1 MEPKNMVVAT
11 ALTMLLL
18 MAMFALFSG
27 GTGHDKKRINTR
39 QAKEDGN
46 KQNQIKT
53 SHPPG
58 KGSSISSTNLSASD
72 NNASAAPIPPVK
84 TAPSFSSSISTVGY
98 HEEICSKDELEQI
111 KKDKEEAMAELVKAK
126 EEWIQ
131 NKIND
136 ESLDITT
143 REKYKLLNN
152 QQLANGTMYM
162 RQKRYSDAVKQFN
175 EVVNDETATPLT
187 RYFALESIENIA
199 KILKNKELYF
209 TAARM
214 RGKLV
219 ATEDLSVIGQ
229 EKKTDY
235 IDWID
240 ESEKLL
246 NAKSKPE
253 VYDRLLQETQ
263 QHYGDISAQRAR
275 DILEEK
281 IKDRTL
287 FFGEF
292 I

>member
-1 MEPKNMVVAT
+1 M
-11 ALTMLLL
+11 
-18 MAMFALFSG
+18 
-27 GTGHDKKRINTR
+27 
-39 QAKEDGN
+39 
-46 KQNQIKT
+46 
-53 SHPPG
+53 
-58 KGSSISSTNLSASD
+58 
-72 NNASAAPIPPVK
+72 
-84 TAPSFSSSISTVGY
+84 
-98 HEEICSKDELEQI
+98 
-111 KKDKEEAMAELVKAK
+111 
-126 EEWIQ
+126 
-131 NKIND
+131 
-136 ESLDITT
+136 
-143 REKYKLLNN
+143 
-152 QQLANGTMYM
+152 
-162 RQKRYSDAVKQFN
+162 KQFN

>member
-1 MEPKNMVVAT
+1 MVVAI

-18 MAMFALFSG
+18 MAMVGLFSG
-27 GTGHDKKRINTR
+27 GTGHNRRKANNP
-39 QAKEDGN
+39 QATESGKI
-46 KQNQIKT
+46 KQNEMQLSRT
-53 SHPPG
+53 SD
-58 KGSSISSTNLSASD
+58 KGSSTSSTGFSSSDKGTTSAPV
-72 NNASAAPIPPVK
+72 APIRA
-84 TAPSFSSSISTVGY
+84 TTSFSSSVSSAEP

-111 KKDKEEAMAELVKAK
+111 KKDKEAAQAELVKAK

-152 QQLANGTMYM
+152 QQLANGTMFM
-162 RQKRYSDAVKQFN
+162 RQKNYTDAVKQFN

-187 RYFALESIENIA
+187 KYFALESIENIA

-209 TAARM
+209 TAAKM

-219 ATEDLSVIGQ
+219 ATADLSVIGQ
-229 EKKTDY
+229 QKKTDY
-235 IDWID
+235 LDWIN

-246 NAKSKPE
+246 SAKANPE
-253 VYDRLLQETQ
+253 VYNQLLMETQ
-263 QHYGDISAQRAR
+263 HENGDISAQRAR
-275 DILEEK
+275 DILEET